1 MLVVGL
7 KRKLAAVVDG
17 ILPMFTGEVWL
28 VGIWWD
34 ELKEEVLST
43 LILYVNISEPSWD
56 STTWANVREES
67 QNVSPPFSNLIE
79 K

>member
-1 MLVVGL
+1 MLVIEL
-7 KRKLAAVVDG
+7 KRKLAAVVEG
-17 ILPMFTGEVWL
+17 ILPMFMGEVWL
-28 VGIWWD
+28 AGIWWD
-34 ELKEEVLST
+34 ELKEEMSPT
-43 LILYVNISEPSWD
+43 LISYVYISEPSWA